1 MAGTVDLAARGYT
14 GIEPRGNVLW
24 LNPCLPSQA
33 AALTITI
40 RYRRHW
46 GITVGIAGGR
56 IRVSV
61 PPSDAAPITI
71 GYQGNLTE
79 VGPGGAFDAPL
90 PGRRRA
96 VSND

>member
-1 MAGTVDLAARGYT
+1 
-14 GIEPRGNVLW
+14 VLW
-24 LNPCLPSQA
+24 LNPCLPSQVA
-33 AALTITI
+33 PLTITI

-56 IRVSV
+56 IRVTV

-71 GYQGNLTE
+71 GYQGKLTE

-90 PGRRRA
+90 PERRPA